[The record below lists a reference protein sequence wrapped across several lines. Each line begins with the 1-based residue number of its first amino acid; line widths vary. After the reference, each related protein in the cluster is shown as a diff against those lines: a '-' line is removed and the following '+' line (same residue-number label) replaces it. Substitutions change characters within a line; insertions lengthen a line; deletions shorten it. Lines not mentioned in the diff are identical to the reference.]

1 MYPSCW
7 VLSIWLILLSIFP
20 SNFCQILK
28 GFHFNK
34 GRKQIWTLAQDEVK
48 KNSSWFFDF
57 GKYGNCARLDVKPF
71 KLPRQFTVC
80 NKLNHDVADVF
91 MVLSFLSSKSGKSV
105 IEELK
110 TYPWVKFY

>member
-1 MYPSCW
+1 MWYIGGPK
-7 VLSIWLILLSIFP
+7 VFLDQF
-20 SNFCQILK
+20 FFTLK
-28 GFHFNK
+28 GFHFNQ
-34 GRKQIWTLAQDEVK
+34 GRKQIWSLAQDEVK
-48 KNSSWFFDF
+48 KSSSWFFDF